1 MRYFKVLKIY
11 SRYFNIF
18 VKIII
23 YMMRFFPNNLEMD
36 SFLFLLFGDN
46 LLEVLDYI
54 RILANKSNILF

>member
-36 SFLFLLFGDN
+36 SFLFLLVRDN

>member
-36 SFLFLLFGDN
+36 SFLFLLFRDN